1 MACSTG
7 LALPEVLQ
15 DGDAKSWFKR
25 FEVCAAANEWNDE
38 KRLKR
43 LPTLLRGRAWAI
55 FDALPDASTD
65 TYGHLKAALLKGLSP
80 DTEEDRTSAREELS
94 RRKLRENQ
102 ESVDELARDIERLLD
117 KVCPGLPNDNRNS
130 ELRHHFLSA
139 LPEKVT
145 LQIKLLLTVGY
156 PETIA
161 KAREL
166 LLLFNR
172 VDTPT
177 ISVNQVQSRSDE
189 VRLKGLEEALQQ
201 VTQQLATLSARH
213 NVGGSKCFNCGRP
226 GHLARN
232 CRSSARMAVEC
243 FRCGQQGH
251 IARNCRNQGNGQGDP
266 YQPQAGRVPR
276 RY

>member
-38 KRLKR
+38 KKLRR

-55 FDALPDASTD
+55 FDALPDDSTD
-65 TYGHLKAALLKGLSP
+65 TYEHLKAALLRGLSP
-80 DTEEDRTSAREELS
+80 DTEEDRRSAREELS

-117 KVCPGLPNDNRNS
+117 KACPGLPRDNRNS

-145 LQIKLLLTVGY
+145 LQLKLLSAVGY

-172 VDTPT
+172 ADTPT
-177 ISVNQVQSRSDE
+177 ISVNQVQSRSEE
-189 VRLKGLEEALQQ
+189 VRLKGVEEALQQ
-201 VTQQLATLSARH
+201 VTQQLATLNARH

-232 CRSSARMAVEC
+232 CRSSARRVVEC

-251 IARNCRNQGNGQGDP
+251 IARNCRNQGNGQGAP
-266 YQPQAGRVPR
+266 HQPRAGRVPR
-276 RY
+276 WY